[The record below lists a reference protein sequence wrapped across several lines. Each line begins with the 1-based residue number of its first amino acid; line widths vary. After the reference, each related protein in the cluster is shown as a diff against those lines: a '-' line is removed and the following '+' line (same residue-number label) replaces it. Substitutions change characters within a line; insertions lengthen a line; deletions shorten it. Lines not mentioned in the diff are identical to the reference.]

1 MLEGEDMTFD
11 VGLVGTL
18 GFRPPPAHIW
28 DFQWLGGSYTA
39 GRPLADAIAGNSWH
53 RMTSGTYGAVYP
65 RTALVMHDLEKQLG
79 GDVVARG
86 MKLYYARWHHRHP
99 SAADLREALA
109 EAAGEQADIVR
120 SWFDQQVYASDV
132 VDDEIDAVD
141 SEEIRPEPGRVQKDG
156 KMVERT
162 KADVEKEIDD
172 KRSAYK
178 GDDDKGPFP
187 FRSVVRAQR
196 HAAQVPQTVIVEFA
210 DGSQERIAWPVGER
224 WHRWVFERPAKVVQA
239 RLDPTGSVLTDVD
252 KLDDGRTREAHR
264 LPAARWS
271 LEGTT
276 WVETLL
282 SLVSS
287 L

>member
-1 MLEGEDMTFD
+1 
-11 VGLVGTL
+11 
-18 GFRPPPAHIW
+18 
-28 DFQWLGGSYTA
+28 
-39 GRPLADAIAGNSWH
+39 
-53 RMTSGTYGAVYP
+53 
-65 RTALVMHDLEKQLG
+65 MHDLEKRLG

-109 EAAGEQADIVR
+109 EAAGEQADTVR

-132 VDDEIDAVD
+132 VDDEIDVVD
-141 SEEIRPEPGRVQKDG
+141 SEEIRPEPGRVEKDG

-162 KADVEKEIDD
+162 KAEVDKEIDD

-187 FRSVVRAQR
+187 YRSVVRAQR
-196 HAAQVPQTVIVEFA
+196 HAAQVPQAVIVEFA

-224 WHRWVFERPAKVVQA
+224 WHRWVFERPTKVAQA
-239 RLDPTGSVLTDVD
+239 RLDPAGTVLTDVD

-264 LPAARWS
+264 LPAVRWS

>member
-1 MLEGEDMTFD
+1 
-11 VGLVGTL
+11 
-18 GFRPPPAHIW
+18 
-28 DFQWLGGSYTA
+28 
-39 GRPLADAIAGNSWH
+39 
-53 RMTSGTYGAVYP
+53 
-65 RTALVMHDLEKQLG
+65 
-79 GDVVARG
+79 
-86 MKLYYARWHHRHP
+86 
-99 SAADLREALA
+99 
-109 EAAGEQADIVR
+109 
-120 SWFDQQVYASDV
+120 VYASDV
-132 VDDEIDAVD
+132 VDDEIDVVD
-141 SEEIRPEPGRVQKDG
+141 SEEIRPRPGRVEKDG

-196 HAAQVPQTVIVEFA
+196 HAAQVPQTVIVEFV
-210 DGSQERIAWPVGER
+210 DGSQERISWPVGER
-224 WHRWVFERPAKVVQA
+224 WHRWVFERPVKVAQA

-264 LPAARWS
+264 LPSARWS